1 MFDWRY
7 QIWAIP
13 PSTKISLPVMKSTV
27 VGGEKADQGFG
38 RGEADAGVAA
48 SYDGDLSLKLS
59 HRFNSY

>member
-1 MFDWRY
+1 
-7 QIWAIP
+7 
-13 PSTKISLPVMKSTV
+13 MKSTV